1 MSTPCIFKSDIDGVT
16 FDLTSLVQKDTFGRT
31 IPFLTN
37 KTDFPSGI
45 FGFSFCST
53 LDFYCDAPVSTSSF
67 WKDGAGRCLKNYGSY
82 MQTTW
87 RSKGS
92 DPTLGIELTYSGK
105 GLELG
110 TCGDSIRSTSTVF
123 DISCS
128 PQLGTS
134 LVVDSLSLSADDLC
148 TATYSIRSPAGCG
161 LVSTRIIYPLGI
173 GWIVFITIICI
184 ISFYI
189 VFGILYKRYR
199 YGARGIESI
208 PNIQF
213 WRSIFSCCGRNHY
226 SKANV
231 ADFDG
236 DYADIDDPTST

>member
-1 MSTPCIFKSDIDGVT
+1 MSTPCIFRSDIDGVT
-16 FDLTSLVQKDTFGRT
+16 FDLTNLVQKDTFGRT
-31 IPFLTN
+31 IPFLANT
-37 KTDFPSGI
+37 SGYFSSI

-67 WKDGAGRCLKNYGSY
+67 LKDSVTGYCFKNFGSY

-92 DPTLGIELTYSGK
+92 DPRLGIELTYSGK
-105 GLELG
+105 GLVLG
-110 TCGDSIRSTSTVF
+110 TCGDLYSSTSTVF

-128 PQLGTS
+128 PQLGAL
-134 LVVDSLSLSADDLC
+134 LVVDSLSVSEDGC
-148 TATYSIRSPAGCG
+148 KATYSIRSPAGCG
-161 LVSTRIIYPLGI
+161 LVSTRIIYPLRI
-173 GWIVFITIICI
+173 GWIVFISIICI
-184 ISFYI
+184 ISVYI

-213 WRSIFSCCGRNHY
+213 WRTIFSCCGRNHY
-226 SKANV
+226 SKASV

-236 DYADIDDPTST
+236 EYADIDDPTIT